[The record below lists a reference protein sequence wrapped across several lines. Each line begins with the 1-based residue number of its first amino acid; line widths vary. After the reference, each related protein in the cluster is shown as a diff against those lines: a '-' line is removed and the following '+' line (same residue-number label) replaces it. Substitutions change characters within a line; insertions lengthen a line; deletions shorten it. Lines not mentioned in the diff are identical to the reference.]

1 MFVVNSLRAAVLL
14 TLGASALAQEP
25 VHPQPAPAPHAPEA
39 QVAPAAVPAAPAT
52 PAAMLA
58 ALQTPPG
65 ARPFADIVRGAA
77 HVPGFL
83 GLYQKEEKVWI
94 ELRPDQFDRP
104 LFMSVNTPNG
114 IGERGIYGGQ
124 MGMSQVV
131 VFHRVGPLV
140 QLIAKNTAYGAKAG
154 TPQAL
159 AVAQAYSDSLLAI
172 APVISGPHPQNGAI
186 LIEASTLLF
195 GDMAA
200 YGTKLET
207 AFRLPYSAD
216 ARNSSFQSLRSD
228 DSMTGLQVQAHYLV
242 PRLPAAP
249 ATAAAA
255 AAAQASG
262 YAPPTTLP
270 DARSLF
276 LGFYYN
282 FMPLPAQPMA
292 GRPADERIG
301 HFVRTSHDFSDDV
314 TPTTAVHLVE
324 RWRLEKLDPALPLS
338 APRQPIV
345 YWIDANVPHKYRE
358 SVRQG
363 VLAWNAAFEKI
374 GFKDAIVVKQQSE
387 TDRFDTMDAR
397 HASVRWFFGNDVG
410 FSLGPRQV
418 DPRSGEIL
426 DADIAVSDVFARGA
440 RRQIASAALAA
451 PEDRCQYQDGV
462 TTELE
467 FAMGLL
473 SARSE
478 TDMAGPEAEALA
490 QAYVRAVVMHEIGHT
505 LGLRHNFR
513 ASTVYSLQQ
522 LQDPEFTRQHGMAG
536 SVMDYTPFNLAL
548 KGETQ
553 GEYVPSA
560 LGPYDYW
567 AIEYAYK
574 PIAAAQ
580 EKEELARIA
589 ARSGEPELSFG
600 SDLEAGGFNA
610 DPEVNSYDLGSDP
623 LAYVQ
628 RRLAMSRELWD
639 RLERRTLK
647 PGESFDSLRR
657 SFENGYQQYAR
668 TLPLAVKYIGGVSYV
683 HDHAGTGR
691 AAFTPVPL
699 ARQRA
704 ALQMITGSLFKADS
718 LHFSPALV
726 SRLTPEPF
734 EMTARPDVSVA
745 ARVLALQ
752 TAALDQLMADA
763 VATRLTDSLEKLE
776 DKRQVLS
783 LDELY
788 GSLQNAI
795 WSELKSGKEI
805 TAARR
810 NLQREHL
817 KRLCAGLL
825 RSPAPTLADARSLQR
840 QYALQLQRDLRA
852 AQSRNNSSKTSREVQ
867 AHLAEAYETLSQTL
881 KAPLLRTGT

>member
-1 MFVVNSLRAAVLL
+1 MFVVNSLRAAILL

-25 VHPQPAPAPHAPEA
+25 VHPQPAPHTAEGQTAA
-39 QVAPAAVPAAPAT
+39 AAAPAPAAPA
-52 PAAMLA
+52 AALA

-65 ARPFADIVRGAA
+65 ARPFADVVRGAA
-77 HVPGFL
+77 HVAGFL
-83 GLYQKEEKVWI
+83 GLYQKEEKVWM

-104 LFMSVNTPNG
+104 LFMTVNTPNG

-140 QLIAKNTAYGAKAG
+140 QLIAKNTTYGAKAG

-186 LIEASTLLF
+186 LIDASTLLF
-195 GDMAA
+195 GDMAS
-200 YGTKLET
+200 YGTRLEA
-207 AFRLPYSAD
+207 AFRLPYSVD

-228 DSMTGLQVQAHYLV
+228 DSMTGLQVQAHYFV

-249 ATAAAA
+249 ATP

-276 LGFYYN
+276 LGFYYS

-292 GRPADERIG
+292 GRAADERIG
-301 HFVRTSHDFSDDV
+301 HFVRTSHDFSDDI

-338 APRQPIV
+338 VPKQPIV

-363 VLAWNAAFEKI
+363 VLAWNAAFERI
-374 GFKDAIVVKQQSE
+374 GFKDAIVVKQQTE
-387 TDRFDTMDAR
+387 ADRFDTMDVR
-397 HASVRWFFGNDVG
+397 HASVRWFFGNDVA

-426 DADIAVSDVFARGA
+426 DADIAVSDVFSRGA
-440 RRQIASAALAA
+440 RRQIASDALAA
-451 PEDRCQYQDGV
+451 PDDRCQYQDGV
-462 TTELE
+462 TSELD

-473 SARSE
+473 SARGE
-478 TDMAGPEAEALA
+478 TDMAGPQAEALA

-522 LQDPEFTRQHGMAG
+522 LQDPEFTQKHGMAG
-536 SVMDYTPFNLAL
+536 SVMDYTPFNLAI
-548 KGETQ
+548 KGEPQ

-574 PIAAAQ
+574 PIDAAQ

-589 ARSGEPELSFG
+589 ARSGEPELVFG
-600 SDLEAGGFNA
+600 SDLEAGGFNT
-610 DPEVNSYDLGSDP
+610 DPDVNSYDLGSDP

-647 PGESFDSLRR
+647 PGESYDSLRR

-668 TLPLAVKYIGGVSYV
+668 CLPLAVKYIGGVSYV

-718 LHFSPALV
+718 LHFSPELV

-734 EMTARPDVSVA
+734 ELTARPDVSIA

-752 TAALDQLMADA
+752 TAALDQLMSDA
-763 VATRLTDSLEKLE
+763 VATRLIDSLEKLD

-788 GSLQNAI
+788 GSLQSSI

-805 TAARR
+805 SAARR

-817 KRLCAGLL
+817 KRLCASLL
-825 RSPAPTLADARSLQR
+825 RSPVPTLADARSLQR
-840 QYALQLQRDLRA
+840 QHALQLQRELRA
-852 AQSRNNSSKTSREVQ
+852 AQSRKASREVQ

>member
-14 TLGASALAQEP
+14 TLSATALAQEP
-25 VHPQPAPAPHAPEA
+25 VHPQPAPAPHVPEV
-39 QVAPAAVPAAPAT
+39 QVAPAVAATTPAT
-52 PAAMLA
+52 PSAAPVVLP
-58 ALQTPPG
+58 TPPG
-65 ARPFADIVRGAA
+65 ARPFAEIVRGAA
-77 HVPGFL
+77 HVAGFL

-104 LFMSVNTPNG
+104 MFMSVNTPNG

-140 QLIAKNTAYGAKAG
+140 QLIAKNTRYGAKAG

-172 APVISGPHPQNGAI
+172 APVISGPQAQNGAI
-186 LIEASTLLF
+186 LIDASTLLF
-195 GDMAA
+195 GDMAG
-200 YGTKLET
+200 YGTRLET
-207 AFRLPYSAD
+207 AFRLPYAVD
-216 ARNSSFQSLRSD
+216 ARNSSFQSVRSD
-228 DSMTGLQVQAHYLV
+228 DSMTGLQVQAHYFV

-255 AAAQASG
+255 ASAQASG

-301 HFVRTSHDFSDDV
+301 HFVRTAHDFSDDV

-338 APRQPIV
+338 APKQPIV

-358 SVRQG
+358 SVKQG
-363 VLAWNAAFEKI
+363 VLAWNAAFERI

-387 TDRFDTMDAR
+387 TDRFDTLDAR

-426 DADIAVSDVFARGA
+426 DADIAVSDVFASGA
-440 RRQIASAALAA
+440 RRQIASDALAA
-451 PEDRCQYQDGV
+451 ADDRCQYQDGV

-473 SARSE
+473 STRSE

-513 ASTVYSLQQ
+513 ASTVYSLKQ
-522 LQDPEFTRQHGMAG
+522 LQDAEFTRKHGMAG

-574 PIAAAQ
+574 PIEAAQ

-589 ARSGEPELSFG
+589 ARSGEPELAFG
-600 SDLEAGGFNA
+600 SDLEAAGFNT
-610 DPEVNSYDLGSDP
+610 DPAVNSYDLGSDP

-628 RRLAMSRELWD
+628 RRLAMSRDLWD

-657 SFENGYQQYAR
+657 GFENGYQQYAR

-691 AAFTPVPL
+691 AAFTPVSL

-704 ALQMITGSLFKADS
+704 ALQLITGSLFKADS

-734 EMTARPDVSVA
+734 EMTARPDVSVG

-763 VATRLTDSLEKLE
+763 VATRLIDSQEKLT
-776 DKRQVLS
+776 DKWQVLS

-788 GSLQNAI
+788 GSLQGAI

-805 TAARR
+805 TPARR

-825 RSPAPTLADARSLQR
+825 RNPTPTLADARSLQR
-840 QYALQLQRDLRA
+840 QYALQLQRELRA
-852 AQSRNNSSKTSREVQ
+852 AQGRSNGSKASREVQ

-881 KAPLLRTGT
+881 KAPLLRSGT

>member
-39 QVAPAAVPAAPAT
+39 QVAPAAVPAASAT
-52 PAAMLA
+52 PAAMPV

-200 YGTKLET
+200 YGTKLES
-207 AFRLPYSAD
+207 AFRLPYSVD
-216 ARNSSFQSLRSD
+216 ARNSSFQSVRSD

-301 HFVRTSHDFSDDV
+301 HFVRTSHDFSDDIK
-314 TPTTAVHLVE
+314 PTTALHLVE

-338 APRQPIV
+338 APKQPIV

-513 ASTVYSLQQ
+513 ASTVYSLKQ

-574 PIAAAQ
+574 PIEAAQ

-763 VATRLTDSLEKLE
+763 VATRLTDSLEKLD

-795 WSELKSGKEI
+795 WSELTSGKEI

-825 RSPAPTLADARSLQR
+825 RSPTPTLADARSLQR
-840 QYALQLQRDLRA
+840 QYALQLQRELRA
-852 AQSRNNSSKTSREVQ
+852 AQNRKTSREVQ

-881 KAPLLRTGT
+881 KAPLLRSGT